1 MTSETHEA
9 MLIELTAELMTDYPA
24 LNLYRA
30 RGIAETI
37 VRDIEIRIKSGLDI
51 PKVTHKGHPL

>member
-1 MTSETHEA
+1 MTSEEHEA
-9 MLIELTAELMTDYPA
+9 MLIELTAELMMDHPV

-37 VRDIEIRIKSGLDI
+37 VRDIEVRIKSGLDI
-51 PKVTHKGHPL
+51 PKVSHKCSLL